1 MTEPNE
7 DHHIERMP
15 NKDTGSGGDP
25 VWTQNGHEHHEQ
37 GTQAVKSNEEKG
49 EGSREGRDKEG
60 DMRNGKG
67 YERAS
72 SEEGMRNNGD
82 DGDDGHEGEVIS
94 GEGGRGE
101 ETAGKKEASRG
112 LAKVKDRKG
121 DIRVVK
127 DAEQKDREDDNEE
140 ESENERTSG
149 SEVDIEDVFPQ
160 GSTLERNVHDTYTD
174 KQLIKMMRDAWKG
187 KKKTKLRVIAE
198 DVWDRKG
205 NLKKKFHYLLR
216 LPQTKNPEDSLTAE
230 EKQAFIEGTP
240 KSHRNRQFET
250 LFNAKGEIRQRK
262 RPPFTQPCKDGTTL
276 MESPVY
282 KPQGVLP
289 TSAEYA
295 KHLVIATAPEPSA
308 RNLGVNR
315 LSTARRQVAD
325 EKRTVIA
332 EQDKLHKIQESIRK
346 EYAHTAREN
355 TQMKRKIQQL
365 ETMVRKFEAKGKN
378 QVQTMKLLRETILRV
393 ADPAKMDTVA
403 ISLVNYPREL
413 DFTRL
418 RQPRSR
424 GDPDY
429 YETSDEN
436 GDCHPSFSGDQI

>member
-1 MTEPNE
+1 M
-7 DHHIERMP
+7 
-15 NKDTGSGGDP
+15 
-25 VWTQNGHEHHEQ
+25 
-37 GTQAVKSNEEKG
+37 
-49 EGSREGRDKEG
+49 RD
-60 DMRNGKG
+60 RKG

-72 SEEGMRNNGD
+72 SKNGD
-82 DGDDGHEGEVIS
+82 DGGDSHEEEVIS

-101 ETAGKKEASRG
+101 EATGKKKTLGG

-121 DIRVVK
+121 DIRVVR
-127 DAEQKDREDDNEE
+127 DAEQKGREDNNEE
-140 ESENERTSG
+140 DESENERTSG

-160 GSTLERNVHDTYTD
+160 RSILERNVHDTYTD
-174 KQLIKMMRDAWKG
+174 KQLIEMMRDTWKG

-332 EQDKLHKIQESIRK
+332 EQDKLHKI
-346 EYAHTAREN
+346 
-355 TQMKRKIQQL
+355 
-365 ETMVRKFEAKGKN
+365 
-378 QVQTMKLLRETILRV
+378 
-393 ADPAKMDTVA
+393 
-403 ISLVNYPREL
+403 
-413 DFTRL
+413 
-418 RQPRSR
+418 
-424 GDPDY
+424 
-429 YETSDEN
+429 
-436 GDCHPSFSGDQI
+436 